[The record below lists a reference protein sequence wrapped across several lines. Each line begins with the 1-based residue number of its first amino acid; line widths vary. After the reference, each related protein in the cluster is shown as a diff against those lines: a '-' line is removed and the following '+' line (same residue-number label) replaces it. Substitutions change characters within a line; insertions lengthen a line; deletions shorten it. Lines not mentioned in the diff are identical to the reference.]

1 MKHNQYMFFLL
12 LFGLGGGTDHW
23 GGKVV
28 GIFRRY
34 VPGKSKCA
42 KHSTRPWKAKN
53 IRAEALMFLRSWL
66 HGTKKIFP
74 AHTDERFGKTI
85 ASSTNHPLPHGN
97 IFSPPRTAVFLFL
110 AASLKYLIFS

>member
-1 MKHNQYMFFLL
+1 MR
-12 LFGLGGGTDHW
+12 
-23 GGKVV
+23 
-28 GIFRRY
+28 IFRRY

-42 KHSTRPWKAKN
+42 KHSTRPWKTKN

-85 ASSTNHPLPHGN
+85 ASSAAYRRVF
-97 IFSPPRTAVFLFL
+97 IFSCIFKISYFL
-110 AASLKYLIFS
+110 LKIHTPTVAF

>member
-1 MKHNQYMFFLL
+1 MSIIVPMKHNQYMFFLL

-42 KHSTRPWKAKN
+42 RHSARPGKAKN
-53 IRAEALMFLRSWL
+53 IRAEALMFLRFRL

-74 AHTDERFGKTI
+74 AHTDGRFSKTI
-85 ASSTNHPLPHGN
+85 AFPYYPFPPGN
-97 IFSPPRTAVFLFL
+97 IFFTAVPLCFYF
-110 AASLKYLIFS
+110 